1 MLKKILAT
9 IAIIVLAAVAFTYS
23 NEAST
28 YEAQAE
34 VTRVIE
40 AENAAY
46 VDIYMPSGEIHEWVI
61 ENDNYATGETLII
74 TLHNADS
81 SSVCYDDFIT
91 DVVRVSLTDSGNYI
105 ENVEQA

>member
-1 MLKKILAT
+1 MFKKVIAAA
-9 IAIIVLAAVAFTYS
+9 AIIALAIVAFAYDT
-23 NEAST
+23 EVST

-46 VDIYMPSGEIHEWVI
+46 VDIYMPNGEIHEWVI
-61 ENDNYATGETLII
+61 ENDSYAVGDSLII